1 MNAVLNSFQKPSRNN
16 AIATGDRARDRGEWS
31 AAIASYQAG
40 LNANPSE
47 VWINVQIGH
56 CLKELGDYQA
66 ARAAYMI
73 FLELNQADADIH
85 LQMGHL
91 CMRAD
96 AFDEAETWYLKAASL
111 ASPGDAVAQD
121 AALGVAAAKDG
132 PLRRRRDNALA
143 LTDARLFHEAYGR
156 VFALVETDGQED
168 LIGILGNVCKEL
180 RRFNEAA
187 SAYERYRA
195 FAATR
200 TAELKF
206 DAALQSGRLARLM
219 GSPAQALTHFLQARR
234 LFPACAHPSCSE
246 AALQRD
252 VNSLIKTVCGALVT
266 RN

>member
-1 MNAVLNSFQKPSRNN
+1 LNAVLNSFQKPSRNN
-16 AIATGDRARDRGEWS
+16 AIATGDRARDQGEWS
-31 AAIASYQAG
+31 AAVASYQAA
-40 LNANPSE
+40 LRANPGE
-47 VWINVQIGH
+47 AWINVQIGH

-66 ARAAYMI
+66 ARAAYMV
-73 FLELNQADADIH
+73 FLELNPTDADIH

-111 ASPGDAVAQD
+111 ASESDAVAQD
-121 AALGVAAAKDG
+121 AARGVASAKGG

-143 LTDARLFHEAYGR
+143 LTDARLFHEAYDR
-156 VFALVETDGQED
+156 VGALVATEGQED
-168 LIGILGNVCKEL
+168 LVGILGNVCKEL

-195 FAATR
+195 FAAAR
-200 TAELKF
+200 TADLQF

-219 GSPAQALTHFLQARR
+219 GSPAQALTYFLQARR
-234 LFPACAHPSCSE
+234 LFPGCARPSCSRAE
-246 AALQRD
+246 LQKD